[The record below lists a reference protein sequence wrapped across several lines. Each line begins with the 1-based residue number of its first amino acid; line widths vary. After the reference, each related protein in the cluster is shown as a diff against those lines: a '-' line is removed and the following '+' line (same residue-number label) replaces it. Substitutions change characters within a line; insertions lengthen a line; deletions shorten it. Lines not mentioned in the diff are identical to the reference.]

1 MVNTEKVVEDNLLAS
16 SIEIEEQPEEH
27 KVRVSRKLKDI
38 LDARLFKETES
49 KVRRESEQADQVNLE
64 EEIKTIP
71 EVVEEFIAPN
81 PLQDTQIF
89 EEATEF
95 LQQAT
100 EEKKEI
106 FPVTMSQ
113 PISILRNNDLVSK

>member
-49 KVRRESEQADQVNLE
+49 KVRRESE
-64 EEIKTIP
+64 
-71 EVVEEFIAPN
+71 
-81 PLQDTQIF
+81 
-89 EEATEF
+89 
-95 LQQAT
+95 
-100 EEKKEI
+100 
-106 FPVTMSQ
+106 
-113 PISILRNNDLVSK
+113 